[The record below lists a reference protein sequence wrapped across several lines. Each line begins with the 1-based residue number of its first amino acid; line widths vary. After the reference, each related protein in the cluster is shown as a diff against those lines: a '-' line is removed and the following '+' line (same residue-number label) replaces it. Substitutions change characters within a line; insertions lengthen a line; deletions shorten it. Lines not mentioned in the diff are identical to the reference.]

1 MKRFIP
7 HLTICLS
14 LMTLT
19 FFVIDRY
26 NEIMAFM
33 TSELSKWVFA
43 LLAVCSVIT
52 SVFLIGDNLREEE
65 KKERRKRQMERA
77 SRKTGE

>member
-7 HLTICLS
+7 HLTIILS
-14 LMTLT
+14 VMTLV
-19 FFVIDRY
+19 FFVIDRF

-43 LLAVCSVIT
+43 LLALCAIIT
-52 SVFLIGDNLREEE
+52 SVCLIIENFREDDRREARELR
-65 KKERRKRQMERA
+65 RRQKSAGR
-77 SRKTGE
+77 

>member
-7 HLTICLS
+7 HLTIILS
-14 LMTLT
+14 VMTLV
-19 FFVIDRY
+19 FFVIDRF

-43 LLAVCSVIT
+43 LLALCAIIT
-52 SVFLIGDNLREEE
+52 SVCLIIENFREDDRREARELR
-65 KKERRKRQMERA
+65 RRQKSTVR
-77 SRKTGE
+77 

>member
-7 HLTICLS
+7 HLTIILS
-14 LMTLT
+14 VMTLV
-19 FFVIDRY
+19 FFVIDRF

-43 LLAVCSVIT
+43 LLALCAIIT
-52 SVFLIGDNLREEE
+52 SVCLIIENYREDDRREARELR
-65 KKERRKRQMERA
+65 RRQK
-77 SRKTGE
+77 STGR

>member
-7 HLTICLS
+7 HLTIILS
-14 LMTLT
+14 VMTLV
-19 FFVIDRY
+19 FFVIDRF

-43 LLAVCSVIT
+43 LLALCAIIT
-52 SVFLIGDNLREEE
+52 SVCLIIENFREDDRREARELRH
-65 KKERRKRQMERA
+65 RQK
-77 SRKTGE
+77 STGR

>member
-7 HLTICLS
+7 HLTFILS
-14 LMTLT
+14 VMTLV
-19 FFVIDRY
+19 FFVIDRF

-43 LLAVCSVIT
+43 LLALCAIIT
-52 SVFLIGDNLREEE
+52 SVCLIIENFREDDRREARELR
-65 KKERRKRQMERA
+65 RRQK
-77 SRKTGE
+77 STGR

>member
-7 HLTICLS
+7 HLTIILS
-14 LMTLT
+14 MMTLV
-19 FFVIDRY
+19 FFVIDRF

-43 LLAVCSVIT
+43 LLALCAIIT
-52 SVFLIGDNLREEE
+52 SVCLIIENFREDDRREARELR
-65 KKERRKRQMERA
+65 RRQK
-77 SRKTGE
+77 STGR

>member
-7 HLTICLS
+7 HLTIILS
-14 LMTLT
+14 VMTLV
-19 FFVIDRY
+19 FFVIDRF

-43 LLAVCSVIT
+43 LLALCAIIT
-52 SVFLIGDNLREEE
+52 SVCLIIENFREDDRREARELR
-65 KKERRKRQMERA
+65 RRQK
-77 SRKTGE
+77 STGR